1 MKAWVLMLA
10 IVPLLPPPLASPGV
24 SAPPC
29 AIAIAVDVRAP
40 LAWGDTE
47 WHLFTREVERTW
59 AAYGVSFCWMQGPDR
74 CEGIEVRVR
83 VLIANDLPSLDT
95 SATKSSLGRIRFVNG
110 APLGEIELSISAASQ
125 LSSQARLGDRP
136 VGSWPGV
143 VGASLLPRVLGRG
156 LAHEI
161 GHFVL
166 RSREHASTGLMASG
180 FTPEEA
186 VWGGPSRFTLSKN
199 SAHAVRSECT
209 ARRMAAR

>member
-10 IVPLLPPPLASPGV
+10 IVPLLPPQPVNPGV
-24 SAPPC
+24 SAAPC
-29 AIAIAVDVRAP
+29 AMAIAIDVRAP

-59 AAYGVSFCWMQGPDR
+59 AAYGVTFCWMQGPDR

-95 SATKSSLGRIRFVNG
+95 SATTSSLGRIRFVDG
-110 APLGEIELSISAASQ
+110 TPLDEIELSIAAASR
-125 LSSQARLGDRP
+125 LASRARLGDRP
-136 VGSWPGV
+136 VGSWPGA
-143 VGASLLPRVLGRG
+143 VGAGLLPRILGRG

-166 RSREHASTGLMASG
+166 RSREHAATGLMASG
-180 FTPEEA
+180 FTPDEA
-186 VWGGPSRFTLSKN
+186 AWGAASRFTLSKA
-199 SAHAVRSECT
+199 SSRAVRNRCD
-209 ARRMAAR
+209 ARMAAR